1 MIDNYL
7 KNPQSE
13 FFQIISA
20 FILGL
25 LFGPLSLG
33 IFYSLLF
40 IFIYEFFLFYYTK
53 NYPGVY
59 KLQTRIYS
67 NIFGIYGWII
77 GRYLLLGETGFEFF
91 IK

>member
-59 KLQTRIYS
+59 
-67 NIFGIYGWII
+67 
-77 GRYLLLGETGFEFF
+77 
-91 IK
+91 